1 MPSIIFERNDLMK
14 KTVCAVISAFVVCSG
29 LSAGAV
35 SDVQGVV
42 TADVLNVRQGASKTT
57 NKIGELKK
65 DTNVT
70 IIFREGDW
78 YRIQYGTDEAYVSAN
93 YVSDDPE
100 LIEAANTKSV
110 GEEIVEYAKEFIG
123 IPYVYG
129 GTSPSGFDCS
139 GFVKYVYAHFGVA
152 LPRVTY
158 DQIKVGTSIDY
169 SELQAGDL
177 VFFRGGDHVGIY
189 VGNGQYI
196 HAPRTGRTITVEDL
210 NRSVYAA
217 RRII

>member
-1 MPSIIFERNDLMK
+1 MK
-14 KTVCAVISAFVVCSG
+14 KTVCAVISAFVLCSG

-35 SDVQGVV
+35 TDVQGVV
-42 TADVLNVRQGASKTT
+42 TADVLNVRQGAGISTRKV
-57 NKIGELKK
+57 GELPK

-70 IIFREGDW
+70 IIFHEGDW
-78 YRIQYGTDEAYVSAN
+78 YKIQYGAEEAYVSAQ

-100 LIEAANTKSV
+100 VIEAANAKSV

-139 GFVKYVYAHFGVA
+139 GFVKYVYAHFGVE

-158 DQIKVGTSIDY
+158 DQIKLGTSIGE
-169 SELQAGDL
+169 SELREGDL

-189 VGNGQYI
+189 IGGGQYI